1 MHPENIVAEIRER
14 FPDEVLA
21 SGSTFG
27 QTWAVIR
34 RDKADHICRYLK
46 EDPDIKMNYLVD
58 VTAVDWKP
66 KTPRFEVVYHL
77 HSIAHGHSLRLKVPV
92 EEEDAWVPTVSTI
105 WRTANW
111 HERETYDLFGI
122 RFEGHPDL
130 RRILMPDDWV
140 GHPLRKDY
148 PLEGHE
154 WKFEPWKE
162 I

>member
-14 FPDEVLA
+14 FPDEVLS

-34 RDKADHICRYLK
+34 REKADNICRYLK
-46 EDPDIKMNYLVD
+46 EDPDIKMDYLID

-92 EEEDAWVPTVSTI
+92 EEEDAWVPTVSTV

-111 HERETYDLFGI
+111 HERETFDLFGI
-122 RFEGHPDL
+122 KFEGHPDL
-130 RRILMPDDWV
+130 RRILMPDDWE

-148 PLEGHE
+148 PLEGRE
-154 WKFEPWKE
+154 WKFTPW
-162 I
+162 